1 MCGRGHTGEVETDVE
16 TDPLDEALTLLA
28 ATAPEYGPYGLTN
41 HGPMAAEALV
51 QLKRADAVPAW
62 TAAYALQRP
71 ERRRLAARPGPGRS
85 LPGMVDPLRDRDGRP
100 PGHRGRRGV
109 GAAARPRHG

>member
-1 MCGRGHTGEVETDVE
+1 VETDVE

-51 QLKRADAVPAW
+51 QLKRPDAVPAW
-62 TAAYALQRP
+62 TAA
-71 ERRRLAARPGPGRS
+71 
-85 LPGMVDPLRDRDGRP
+85 
-100 PGHRGRRGV
+100 
-109 GAAARPRHG
+109 